1 MNLCFNKIII
11 MIDPKEL
18 KEVLKEHLS
27 VEAHVSIRNEIV
39 IGILFDN
46 EVICKYGEY

>member
-1 MNLCFNKIII
+1 

-18 KEVLKEHLS
+18 KEVLKEHLL
-27 VEAHVSIRNEIV
+27 VEAHVSVHNEIF

-46 EVICKYGEY
+46 EVICKNDEY